1 MRAPAR
7 PWRKPVKIRLLSI
20 VALLSLGSTLALG
33 QAQVREAGAPRGAA
47 AQPAA
52 GNDLIVSL
60 YNQVEA
66 LQQEVQTLRGVVEE
80 QGYQLKRLQTEAR
93 DRYLDIDRRLST
105 QAPAPLLGSA
115 VAPINAG
122 ATPLPPA
129 GTTAD
134 VATTTLP
141 APSGSPASLNSAVGV
156 VSPQPAA
163 QPAVVAPAAGGSAA
177 AVQDEQELYRTAL
190 NLLLDEGKYN
200 ESVAMFQTYIDSYP
214 QGRLFTNALYWQGE
228 AYLLASGF
236 AQARDVFSRL
246 LNEYPQDAKAAGAML
261 KLGMAYKQMGDTAQ
275 ATETWRGLR
284 TRFPESANEIRLAE
298 ENLKGL

>member
-1 MRAPAR
+1 M
-7 PWRKPVKIRLLSI
+7 KIRLLSI
-20 VALLSLGSTLALG
+20 VALLGLGSTLVFG
-33 QAQVREAGAPRGAA
+33 QAQVREAGTPRGAA
-47 AQPAA
+47 AQPVA
-52 GNDLIVSL
+52 GNDLIMSL

-105 QAPAPLLGSA
+105 QSPAPSLGGPM
-115 VAPINAG
+115 APISATGTPVPPTG
-122 ATPLPPA
+122 APLD
-129 GTTAD
+129 TA
-134 VATTTLP
+134 AAAASSP
-141 APSGSPASLNSAVGV
+141 SSGSPAVTSV
-156 VSPQPAA
+156 
-163 QPAVVAPAAGGSAA
+163 PAVVPPPSSTPAVTPAGSTAA
-177 AVQDEQELYRTAL
+177 IQDEQELYRTAL

-200 ESVAMFQTYIDSYP
+200 ESVAMFQTYIDRYP

-236 AQARDVFSRL
+236 TEARDVFNRL

-261 KLGMAYKQMGDTAQ
+261 KLGMAYKQMGDTTQ
-275 ATETWRGLR
+275 AAETWRGLR
-284 TRFPESANEIRLAE
+284 ARFPESANEIRLAE

>member
-1 MRAPAR
+1 M
-7 PWRKPVKIRLLSI
+7 KIRLLGI
-20 VALLSLGSTLALG
+20 LALLCFGPTFVFG
-33 QAQVREAGAPRGAA
+33 QAQVRDAGSPRGAA

-80 QGYQLKRLQTEAR
+80 QGYQLKRLQTEQR

-105 QAPAPLLGSA
+105 LAPAPSLGGA
-115 VAPINAG
+115 VAPINA
-122 ATPLPPA
+122 A
-129 GTTAD
+129 G
-134 VATTTLP
+134 VP
-141 APSGSPASLNSAVGV
+141 V
-156 VSPQPAA
+156 
-163 QPAVVAPAAGGSAA
+163 QPAVTPADAASLPVGNSPQGGAAVVLAPSAATPQPVVAPPAANNTATA
-177 AVQDEQELYRTAL
+177 QDEQELYRTAL

-200 ESVAMFQTYIDSYP
+200 ESVTMFQTYIDSFP

-236 AQARDVFSRL
+236 TQARDVFSRL

-275 ATETWRGLR
+275 AAETWRGLR
-284 TRFPESANEIRLAE
+284 TRFPESVNEIRLAE